1 MANGIRIAD
10 TSEIAFY
17 RDGTT
22 LHVGLVTGHN
32 NGTDEAGRNHKDE
45 YDARRAAGEHPYQ
58 HYADVAMHPVK
69 SYTRE
74 DGAIV
79 KAHWRTNA
87 GDVDRLVVSAESDFH
102 KMAKQACYEL
112 LRDGKFNQMV
122 KTGVKH
128 FVFGSCAQEH
138 PVRIGQDIFYADV
151 GTWDLRFPGDP
162 IAFEITHTS
171 ANSARKIDA
180 FRESGTVLYNINIDK
195 ATREEIKNG
204 NLVDVQFYKDMMLR
218 KRFHRLGEP
227 NKSSLE
233 VEYIRIQEAADAAE
247 FARRQWAAKFLRET
261 SEAAQKRADEAQL
274 LDFQRQAEERAKRLA
289 EYGLT
294 RLAEQ
299 AKADAAAHEEYR
311 KNQLAREAERLA
323 RLAEQSKPKPT
334 RMLFCGICQAW
345 ETPEHR
351 CQHIAGI
358 LDAMPWTVE
367 FHTVG

>member
-58 HYADVAMHPVK
+58 HYADVAMHPVT

-87 GDVDRLVVSAESDFH
+87 GDVDRLVISAESDFH

-122 KTGVKH
+122 RTGIKH

-151 GTWDLRFPGDP
+151 GVWDLRFPGDP
-162 IAFEITHTS
+162 IAFEITYTS

-180 FRESGTVLYNINIDK
+180 FREGGTVLYNIKIYE

-233 VEYIRIQEAADAAE
+233 VEYIRIQEATDAAE

-261 SEAAQKRADEAQL
+261 SEADRLISEKAAREREAARVAQDAKDREWRRRSDAAYDETHRQLRASEDAERLAWHTE
-274 LDFQRQAEERAKRLA
+274 RQAQ
-289 EYGLT
+289 
-294 RLAEQ
+294 LAEQ
-299 AKADAAAHEEYR
+299 A
-311 KNQLAREAERLA
+311 
-323 RLAEQSKPKPT
+323 KPKPT
-334 RMLFCGICQAW
+334 RMLFCGICRAW
-345 ETPEHR
+345 ETPEYR
-351 CQHIAGI
+351 CQHIAEI
-358 LDAMPWTVE
+358 LEAMPWTVE

>member
-32 NGTDEAGRNHKDE
+32 DGTDEAGRNHADE
-45 YDARRAAGEHPYQ
+45 YNARRAAGEHPHQ
-58 HYADVAMHPVK
+58 HYEDVAMHPVK

-87 GDVDRLVVSAESDFH
+87 GDVDRLVVAAESDFH

-122 KTGVKH
+122 RTGIKH
-128 FVFGSCAQEH
+128 FVFGRCAQEH

-151 GTWDLRFPGDP
+151 GVWDLRFPGDP
-162 IAFEITHTS
+162 IAFEITYTS
-171 ANSARKIDA
+171 GNSARKIDA
-180 FRESGTVLYNINIDK
+180 FRESNTVLYNIKIYE

-204 NLVDVQFYKDMMLR
+204 NLVDVQFYKDLMLR

-233 VEYIRIQEAADAAE
+233 VEYIRIQEAIDAAE
-247 FARRQWAAKFLRET
+247 FERRQWAAKYLRET
-261 SEAAQKRADEAQL
+261 SEVARLISEKAARERDAARDAQDAKDREWRRRSDAAYDEAFRQL
-274 LDFQRQAEERAKRLA
+274 RLS
-289 EYGLT
+289 E
-294 RLAEQ
+294 
-299 AKADAAAHEEYR
+299 D
-311 KNQLAREAERLA
+311 AERLSWF
-323 RLAEQSKPKPT
+323 AEQSKPKPT

-351 CQHIAGI
+351 CQHIAEI
-358 LDAMPWTVE
+358 LESMPWTVE
-367 FHTVG
+367 HHTVG

>member
-32 NGTDEAGRNHKDE
+32 NGTDEAGRNHKNE
-45 YDARRAAGEHPYQ
+45 YDARRAAGEHPHQ
-58 HYADVAMHPVK
+58 HYADVAMHPVT

-87 GDVDRLVVSAESDFH
+87 GDVDRLVISAESDFH

-122 KTGVKH
+122 KTGIKH

-138 PVRIGQDIFYADV
+138 PVRIGKDIFYADV
-151 GTWDLRFPGDP
+151 GVWDLRFPGDP
-162 IAFEITHTS
+162 IAFEITYTS

-180 FRESGTVLYNINIDK
+180 FRENDTVLYSIKIYE

-204 NLVDVQFYKDMMLR
+204 NLIDVQFYKDMMLR
-218 KRFHRLGEP
+218 KRFHRLGVP
-227 NKSSLE
+227 NKSRLE
-233 VEYIRIQEAADAAE
+233 VEYIRIQEAIDAAE
-247 FARRQWAAKFLRET
+247 FERRQASARAARD
-261 SEAAQKRADEAQL
+261 KRTVDHVRPEWVAPDVTHKVAVSKSAWEVM
-274 LDFQRQAEERAKRLA
+274 EERRA
-289 EYGLT
+289 
-294 RLAEQ
+294 
-299 AKADAAAHEEYR
+299 
-311 KNQLAREAERLA
+311 
-323 RLAEQSKPKPT
+323 PKPT
-334 RMLFCGICQAW
+334 RMLFCGICRAW
-345 ETPEHR
+345 ETPEYR
-351 CQHIAGI
+351 CQHIAQI
-358 LDAMPWTVE
+358 IEEMPWTVE
-367 FHTVG
+367 FHTIG